1 MKLKAWMTLVKLLL
15 LLRGSHLPEARPSSV
30 CRLSAA
36 QLGTCVHKLLEQR
49 QVSSAPQLTPNL
61 LTTGLPQLPHTAEGW
76 QRVRSRNRLPVPTGF
91 KDRKVTFL
99 ISKRK
104 MSGLQT
110 IASDRGGGERHKM
123 QLGVSLTIKLLHFLQ
138 INPRCEQHTV
148 CCSRKQFSRSPLVP
162 FSAWTEVRALLSL
175 LFLMAAWLFSNCS
188 SNHHLVFFFLWEI
201 LQCFS
206 LY

>member
-30 CRLSAA
+30 CHLSAA

-110 IASDRGGGERHKM
+110 IASDRGGGGKGIKCSWEYLWQSNCYIFYR
-123 QLGVSLTIKLLHFLQ
+123 LTQDVTNTQCAAQESSFQGLLW
-138 INPRCEQHTV
+138 
-148 CCSRKQFSRSPLVP
+148 S
-162 FSAWTEVRALLSL
+162 
-175 LFLMAAWLFSNCS
+175 LFLLELKCG
-188 SNHHLVFFFLWEI
+188 HFFLSS
-201 LQCFS
+201 F
-206 LY
+206 